1 MLSNVRNAAP
11 ILSTDVIRAIV
22 VDDEPLARLRLC
34 TLLGDHHDFA
44 VVAECADGREAL
56 GAVRRTHPDV
66 IFLDI
71 QMAETTGLE
80 VARALD
86 GADAPAIVFVTAY
99 DAHALRAFELHAVDY
114 LLKPFDEERFAQT
127 LDRIRTRRAGSVAQ
141 QAHARLLS
149 LLRDLSRGS
158 AVAGVPAV
166 RPTLLHVGDVTVD
179 LRARAVRRGDAPVTL
194 RPKEFELL
202 VALMRRAGDVIGRR
216 ELLHDV
222 WGYSDSVA
230 SRTVDT
236 HIAELRRKL
245 GHADGQPGH
254 IATVARTGY
263 RLEV

>member
-1 MLSNVRNAAP
+1 MLSNVPGPSA
-11 ILSTDVIRAIV
+11 DVIRAIV

-44 VVAECADGREAL
+44 VVAECADGREVPE
-56 GAVRRTHPDV
+56 AVRRTHPDV
-66 IFLDI
+66 VFLDI
-71 QMAETTGLE
+71 QMAEMNGLD
-80 VARALD
+80 VAHALE
-86 GADAPAIVFVTAY
+86 GPDAPAIVFVTAY

-114 LLKPFDEERFAQT
+114 LLKPFDEERFART
-127 LDRIRTRRAGSVAQ
+127 LDHVRARRAGSVAQ

-158 AVAGVPAV
+158 AVAGVPAL

-179 LRARAVRRGDAPVTL
+179 LRARAVRRGETPVAL
-194 RPKEFELL
+194 RPKEFDLL
-202 VALMRRAGDVIGRR
+202 VALMRRAGDVVARR

-222 WGYSDSVA
+222 WGYSDTVT

-236 HIAELRRKL
+236 HVAELRRKL
-245 GHADGQPGH
+245 GHSDGQPAH

>member
-1 MLSNVRNAAP
+1 MLTNAQSISAG
-11 ILSTDVIRAIV
+11 VIRAIV

-34 TLLGDHHDFA
+34 TLLGDHRDFA

-56 GAVRRTHPDV
+56 DAIARMRPHVV
-66 IFLDI
+66 FLDI
-71 QMAETTGLE
+71 QMAESNGLE
-80 VARALD
+80 VAHALD
-86 GADAPAIVFVTAY
+86 GANGPAIVFVTAY
-99 DAHALRAFELHAVDY
+99 DTHALRAFELHAVDY
-114 LLKPFDEERFAQT
+114 LLKPFDEERFART
-127 LDRIRTRRAGSVAQ
+127 LERIRSQRAGSVAQ

-149 LLRDLSRGS
+149 LLRELSQGG
-158 AVAGVPAV
+158 AAAGVPAV
-166 RPTLLHVGDVTVD
+166 RSALLHVGDVTVD
-179 LRARAVRRGDAPVTL
+179 LRARAVRRGDMPIAL

-222 WGYSDSVA
+222 WGYNDSVT

-236 HIAELRRKL
+236 HVAELRRKL
-245 GHADGQPGH
+245 GHADGEPGH

>member
-1 MLSNVRNAAP
+1 MLSNAP
-11 ILSTDVIRAIV
+11 NVSADRIRAIV

-44 VVAECADGREAL
+44 VVAECADGSEVPDV
-56 GAVRRTHPDV
+56 VRRTHPDV
-66 IFLDI
+66 VFLDI
-71 QMAETTGLE
+71 QMAETNGID
-80 VARALD
+80 VAHALD
-86 GADAPAIVFVTAY
+86 APDAPAIVFVTAY

-114 LLKPFDEERFAQT
+114 LLKPFDEERFART
-127 LDRIRTRRAGSVAQ
+127 LDRIRSRRAGSVAQ

-179 LRARAVRRGDAPVTL
+179 LRARAVRRGETPVSL

-202 VALMRRAGDVIGRR
+202 VALMRRAGDVVGRR

-222 WGYSDSVA
+222 WGYNDSVA

-236 HIAELRRKL
+236 HVAELRRKL
-245 GHADGQPGH
+245 GHTGGEPGH

>member
-1 MLSNVRNAAP
+1 MLSNAQS
-11 ILSTDVIRAIV
+11 LSTDVIRAIV

-44 VVAECADGREAL
+44 VVAECTDGREVPD
-56 GAVRRTHPDV
+56 AVRRTHPDV
-66 IFLDI
+66 VFLDI
-71 QMAETTGLE
+71 QMAETNGLD

-86 GADAPAIVFVTAY
+86 APDAPAIVFVTAY

-114 LLKPFDEERFAQT
+114 LLKPFDEERFART
-127 LDRIRTRRAGSVAQ
+127 LDRIRSRRAGSVAQ

-149 LLRDLSRGS
+149 LLRDLSQGS
-158 AVAGVPAV
+158 AVAGIPAV

-179 LRARAVRRGDAPVTL
+179 LRARAVRRGETTVAL
-194 RPKEFELL
+194 RPKEFDLL
-202 VALMRRAGDVIGRR
+202 VALMRRAGDVVARR

-222 WGYSDSVA
+222 WGYSDSVT

-236 HIAELRRKL
+236 HVAELRRKL
-245 GHADGQPGH
+245 GHADGQAGH